1 MSIYTHPLASDVV
14 TGSMD
19 EMNSSGTVPTEFM
32 LFAIVGIVGNVPEHY
47 SSLYMS
53 WKKGDLSMGYGT
65 AFGSSG
71 QLLGLILPFLS
82 IIQSSLVILYHPK
95 YLVMLQISWIIPLLI
110 VVFDL
115 HSIPMAIFMLLVYV
129 ACAAVAYVDF

>member
-1 MSIYTHPLASDVV
+1 
-14 TGSMD
+14 
-19 EMNSSGTVPTEFM
+19 M

-53 WKKGDLSMGYGT
+53 WKKGDLSLAYGT

-82 IIQSSLVILYHPK
+82 IIQPTLVILYNPK

-110 VVFDL
+110 VL
-115 HSIPMAIFMLLVYV
+115 LNKHSVIMGILMMLIYC
-129 ACAAVAYVDF
+129 ACAAIAYVEL